1 MPYAKKPVHR
11 AFLLEDALLVVMEM
25 EKTFAQLES
34 SDAFQTFSVKQKAAY
49 RNTLTR
55 LRDLIHDLEQDNA
68 QEQLAS

>member
-1 MPYAKKPVHR
+1 
-11 AFLLEDALLVVMEM
+11 M
-25 EKTFAQLES
+25 EKQPVPRDWKSLLLLC
-34 SDAFQTFSVKQKAAY
+34 VKQKAAY